1 MAQQYKLSIKSRG
14 DYLHVHASGVR
25 THATVTAITMQVFEA
40 ALDRGF
46 PKVLVDVRQLEGRLG
61 VLDSYLIV
69 TQVFE
74 QLRGKVL
81 RKVVILDE
89 QISSTRGRFIETV
102 ARNRGFNFRVFADL
116 EEALTWLEA

>member
-1 MAQQYKLSIKSRG
+1 MTQEHRLSIKSRG
-14 DYLHVHASGVR
+14 GYLYIRASGVR
-25 THATVTAITMQVFEA
+25 TRATVTAITMQVFEA
-40 ALDRGF
+40 AQARGF
-46 PKVLVDVRQLEGRLG
+46 PKVLVDVRELEGQLG
-61 VLDSYLIV
+61 ILDSYLIV

-89 QISSTRGRFIETV
+89 QISSPRGWFIETV

-116 EEALTWLEA
+116 EEALAWLEA